1 MSFLLLRMRLM
12 FSEYLE
18 TARSA
23 ADAAAKVISRYY
35 GCAHEIKTKPD
46 RTPVTEADTAAEQAI
61 RGIIG
66 ERYPDHGFYGEETG
80 RSGGGDFL
88 WLVDPIDGTK
98 SFIRHYPFFSTQIAL
113 SFKNEL
119 VVGVSNAPWFGEQA
133 WAARGLGAYLNGERI
148 SVSGCDELAKATLSS
163 GNIASLA
170 AGERWPGY
178 GQLLGQ
184 VNRTRG
190 YGDFYHY
197 PLLASGRLDVVLESD
212 VNILDIAALCV
223 IVEEAGGRFTDLDL
237 AAIGLKTTTVLASN
251 GPLHDRVKEYL

>member
-1 MSFLLLRMRLM
+1 M

-18 TARSA
+18 TARFA
-23 ADAAAKVISRYY
+23 ADAAAKVIDQYY
-35 GCAHEIKTKPD
+35 GSKLEVETKSD
-46 RTPVTEADTAAEQAI
+46 RSPVTEADTAAEEII
-61 RGIIG
+61 RGIIS

-80 RSGGGDFL
+80 RGGGGDFL

-98 SFIRHYPFFSTQIAL
+98 SFIRQYPFFSTQIAL

-133 WAARGLGAYLNGERI
+133 WAARGLGAYLNDVRI
-148 SVSGCDELAKATLSS
+148 SVSDCAELSQATLSS

-170 AGERWPGY
+170 ASDRWPGF
-178 GQLLGQ
+178 GKLLTQ

-197 PLLASGRLDVVLESD
+197 HLLATGRIDVVVESN

-223 IVEEAGGRFTDLDL
+223 IVEEAGGRITDLDL
-237 AAIGLKTTTVLASN
+237 GAIGLETTTVLASN
-251 GPLHDRVKEYL
+251 GHLHERVKEYL

>member
-1 MSFLLLRMRLM
+1 MM

-18 TARSA
+18 TARLA
-23 ADAAAKVISRYY
+23 ADAAAEVISRYY
-35 GCAHEIKTKPD
+35 GQALDIKTKPD
-46 RTPVTEADTAAEQAI
+46 QTPVTEADTAAEQAI
-61 RGIIG
+61 HGIIS
-66 ERYPDHGFYGEETG
+66 ERYPDHGFYGEEKG

-88 WLVDPIDGTK
+88 WLVDPLDGTK

-148 SVSGCDELAKATLSS
+148 SVSDCAELAQATLSS

-170 AGERWPGY
+170 AGERWPAY
-178 GQLLGQ
+178 GKLLGK

-197 PLLASGRLDVVLESD
+197 HLLASGRIDVVVESD

-237 AAIGLKTTTVLASN
+237 EAIGLATTTVLASN
-251 GPLHDRVKEYL
+251 GSLHDRVKEYL

>member
-1 MSFLLLRMRLM
+1 M

-23 ADAAAKVISRYY
+23 ADAAAEIISRYY
-35 GCAHEIKTKPD
+35 GRALEIKTKPD
-46 RTPVTEADTAAEQAI
+46 QTPVTEADTGAEQVI
-61 RGIIG
+61 RSIIS
-66 ERYPDHGFYGEETG
+66 ERYPDHGFFGEETG
-80 RSGGGDFL
+80 HSGDGDYL

-98 SFIRHYPFFSTQIAL
+98 SFIRNYPFFSTQIAL
-113 SFKNEL
+113 RFKNEL

-133 WAARGLGAYLNGERI
+133 WAARGMGAYLNDERI
-148 SVSGCDELAKATLSS
+148 SVSDCDDLSKATVSS

-170 AGERWPGY
+170 AGGRWPGY
-178 GQLLGQ
+178 GRLLTK

-197 PLLASGRLDVVLESD
+197 HLLASGRIDVVVESD

-237 AAIGLKTTTVLASN
+237 ESIGLETTTVLATN
-251 GPLHDRVKEYL
+251 GAMHDQVKGFL

>member
-1 MSFLLLRMRLM
+1 MYFLLLRMRVM

-18 TARSA
+18 TARLA
-23 ADAAAKVISRYY
+23 ADAAAKVISGYY
-35 GCAHEIKTKPD
+35 GRVLEIRAKPD
-46 RTPVTEADTAAEQAI
+46 QTPVTEADAGAEQVI
-61 RGIIG
+61 RSIIS

-80 RSGGGDFL
+80 RSGSGDFL

-148 SVSGCDELAKATLSS
+148 TVSDCDELSKATLSS

-178 GQLLGQ
+178 GTLLTK
-184 VNRTRG
+184 VNRSRG

-197 PLLASGRLDVVLESD
+197 HLLASGRIDVVVESD

-237 AAIGLKTTTVLASN
+237 QSIGLETTTVLASN
-251 GPLHDRVKEYL
+251 GTMHDTVKEYL